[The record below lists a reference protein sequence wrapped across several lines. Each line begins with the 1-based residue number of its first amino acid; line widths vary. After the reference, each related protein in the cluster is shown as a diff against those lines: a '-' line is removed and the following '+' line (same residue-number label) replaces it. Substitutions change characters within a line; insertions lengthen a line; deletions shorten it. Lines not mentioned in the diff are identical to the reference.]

1 MLTGAGG
8 GGGEKQAQVGAS
20 TGRVSPAGVFSVL
33 ASLWHFLII

>member
-1 MLTGAGG
+1 MLTGAG

-33 ASLWHFLII
+33 DSFWHFLII